1 MAQDS
6 DVEERMLE
14 LDELHARL
22 ALVETQLAA
31 ARVQRLAGPGGGLF
45 FAGLALMLF
54 GDEIRSAAPGSLQFF
69 WIVLFVAGCAL
80 GAIWN
85 ELRSRRSILHLGT
98 ERDRLSKALKAQGP

>member
-1 MAQDS
+1 
-6 DVEERMLE
+6 MLE

-22 ALVETQLAA
+22 ALIERQLAT
-31 ARVQRLAGPGGGLF
+31 ARVQRLAGPGGGLM
-45 FAGLALMLF
+45 FAGLAVAFF
-54 GDEIRSAAPGSLQFF
+54 GDEMLAAAPGSPQFF
-69 WIVLFVAGCAL
+69 WIALFVAGCAL